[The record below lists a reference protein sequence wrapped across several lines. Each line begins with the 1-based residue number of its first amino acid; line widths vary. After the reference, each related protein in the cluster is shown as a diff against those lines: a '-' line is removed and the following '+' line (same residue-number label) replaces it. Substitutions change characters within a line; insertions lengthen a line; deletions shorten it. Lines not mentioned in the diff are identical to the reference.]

1 MDIELIHIP
10 VAPIINKFRDVK
22 LSAEIQ
28 NPLVILDIDDT
39 VITWKREFTKFISEN
54 TPKLDPNLEDDV
66 KTMFNYFVMLNEPD
80 PTDLDGFNDLVKRV
94 REKGGEVMFLTAR
107 SPEHR
112 SLTLQ
117 RLTSVGIDDPD
128 NYRIYF
134 TGNKTTKGKYISK
147 YVDLTQYGEVVFVDD
162 MHKQLISVHQ
172 LFPQVRLY
180 QFAL

>member
-1 MDIELIHIP
+1 MDIELISIS
-10 VAPIINKFRDVK
+10 VAPIIKTFRDVE
-22 LSAEIQ
+22 LSAEIR

-54 TPKLDPNLEDDV
+54 TPKFDSNLDDNV

-94 REKGGEVMFLTAR
+94 KENGGEVMFLTAR
-107 SPEHR
+107 NPEHR
-112 SLTLQ
+112 DLTLQ
-117 RLTSVGIDDPD
+117 RLKSVGIDHPD

-134 TGNKTTKGKYISK
+134 AGNKTTKGKYISK
-147 YVDLTQYGEVVFVDD
+147 YVDLTRYGEVIFVDD
-162 MHKQLISVHQ
+162 MQNQLTSVHE